1 MIILYIPLGTLVKSI
16 RLELDSLITFCPNI
30 SYTSTSTSNLVSFM
44 DDGNPLTTTI
54 AMSFKETELL
64 TKQDIDAGY

>member
-1 MIILYIPLGTLVKSI
+1 MES
-16 RLELDSLITFCPNI
+16 F
-30 SYTSTSTSNLVSFM
+30 STDYSTSNLVSFM

-54 AMSFKETELL
+54 AMSFKETALL